1 VSAGA
6 SSGIPAAAAGPAS
19 ALASAAAEAGLRGA
33 FVRASRTQ
41 RLIARRMA
49 EAKREVPEFTVAID
63 VEMDAAVALRAEW
76 KARAA
81 GGDGEMPAPSIN
93 DMVVRA
99 VALALR
105 DHPKLNGSFDAEA
118 GGVRLWE
125 QVNVGIAV
133 AAADLLVVP
142 VIRDADRKPLAEISG
157 EARALAQAVRERAI
171 APAQLDGGTFTVS
184 NLGMFGV
191 RHFEAVINPPQ
202 AAILA
207 VGGLRPVAFP
217 RPDGTIAAATQL
229 TLTLTSDHRI
239 VYGADAAAFLARVRE
254 LLEEPAQ
261 L

>member
-1 VSAGA
+1 MSLASGA
-6 SSGIPAAAAGPAS
+6 VPAAAAGPAG
-19 ALASAAAEAGLRGA
+19 GLTGE
-33 FVRASRTQ
+33 FVRANRTQ
-41 RLIARRMA
+41 RLVARRMG
-49 EAKREVPEFTVAID
+49 EAKRAAPEFTVAID
-63 VEMDAAVALRAEW
+63 VEMDAAVALRAQL

-81 GGDGEMPAPSIN
+81 ASAGEPAPSLN

-99 VALALR
+99 AALALR
-105 DHPKLNGSFDAEA
+105 DHPRLNASWDEEA
-118 GGVRLWE
+118 GGFRLWE

-133 AAADLLVVP
+133 AAGDLLVVP
-142 VIRDADRKPLAEISG
+142 VVRDADRKSLAATSG

-171 APAQLDGGTFTVS
+171 APEQLADGTFTVS

-191 RHFEAVINPPQ
+191 RHFEAVLNPPQ

-207 VGGLRPVAFP
+207 VGGLRPVALP
-217 RPDGTIAAATQL
+217 RPDGTIAAVRQL

-254 LLEEPAQ
+254 LLEEPAG